1 MFSTLTLAVTIAIFC
16 YVFYILLKAYRPSW
30 FSGARVETF
39 VQRPA
44 VLNMPDLSAPA
55 PAPLIRADPIQ
66 APRTVSPGGP
76 GAPNVAP
83 QQGAPP
89 TLSPEEKPMD
99 PYDDKNMEAP
109 IKDTMRHPEMSF
121 GPGPDNTGT
130 RTAALSGAG
139 NTKSITSESPFSP
152 DFAQNG
158 ALFMGK
164 VSANDLNSEDTYAT
178 A

>member
-30 FSGARVETF
+30 FRTSPVETF
-39 VQRPA
+39 VPKPT
-44 VLNMPDLSAPA
+44 VLNMPALSAPA
-55 PAPLIRADPIQ
+55 PAPIVRAEPIQ
-66 APRTVSPGGP
+66 EPRTISPGGP

-83 QQGAPP
+83 QQGAVP
-89 TLSPEEKPMD
+89 TISPEETPLD

-109 IKDTMRHPEMSF
+109 IKDTLRHPEMSF
-121 GPGPDNTGT
+121 GPGPDNNGT
-130 RTAALSGAG
+130 RTLSRSG
-139 NTKSITSESPFSP
+139 NGNEKSITSESPFSP

-164 VSANDLNSEDTYAT
+164 VSANDLNPGDTYAT
-178 A
+178 V

>member
-1 MFSTLTLAVTIAIFC
+1 MFRTLTLAVTIAIFC

-30 FSGARVETF
+30 FRTSPIETF
-39 VQRPA
+39 VPKPT
-44 VLNMPDLSAPA
+44 VLNMPALSAPA
-55 PAPLIRADPIQ
+55 PAPLVRAEPIQ
-66 APRTVSPGGP
+66 EPRTVSPGGP

-83 QQGAPP
+83 LQGAAP
-89 TLSPEEKPMD
+89 TISPEEKPMD

-109 IKDTMRHPEMSF
+109 IKDSMRHPEMSF

-130 RTAALSGAG
+130 RNLDRSGVG
-139 NTKSITSESPFSP
+139 NAKGLTSESPFSP
-152 DFAQNG
+152 EFAQNG

>member
-1 MFSTLTLAVTIAIFC
+1 
-16 YVFYILLKAYRPSW
+16 
-30 FSGARVETF
+30 
-39 VQRPA
+39 
-44 VLNMPDLSAPA
+44 MPDLSLPA
-55 PAPLIRADPIQ
+55 PAPVVRADPIQ
-66 APRTVSPGGP
+66 EPRTISPGGP

-83 QQGAPP
+83 EQGAAP
-89 TLSPEEKPMD
+89 TISPEEKPND

-109 IKDTMRHPEMSF
+109 IKDSMRHPEMSF

-130 RTAALSGAG
+130 RVVARSGVG
-139 NTKSITSESPFSP
+139 NAKGLTSESPFSP
-152 DFAQNG
+152 EFAQNG